1 MVCQADVGRLCD
13 PGRHARR
20 PRAVPDTIA
29 PDTDMPQT
37 SQPGSAARRDF
48 LDELLRHGPI
58 GSQFEPT
65 RGTPVRFD

>member
-37 SQPGSAARRDF
+37 SSPAQRPDAIFLTSCCATDPSGVSLNPPAASR
-48 LDELLRHGPI
+48 
-58 GSQFEPT
+58 
-65 RGTPVRFD
+65 